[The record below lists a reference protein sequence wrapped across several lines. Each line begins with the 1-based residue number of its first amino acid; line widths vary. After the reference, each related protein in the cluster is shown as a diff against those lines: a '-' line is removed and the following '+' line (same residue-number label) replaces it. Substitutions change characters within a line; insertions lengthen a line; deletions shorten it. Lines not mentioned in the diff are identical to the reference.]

1 MAKLYKTH
9 KPFYFSS
16 LRDPVSLLI
25 SSWDYYGITRKL
37 GLNLEKFAMRKVK
50 PNRLRIFD
58 IFLKNGLLYDFGI
71 NPSDFGNETKIR
83 SKIMELDKTFDLMLF
98 VENFSESMVLLK
110 HSICWNYEDLASLKL
125 NSHDEKTKTIISENA
140 RKKLKL
146 WLKDSYLLYDY
157 FKVNFINIS

>member
-1 MAKLYKTH
+1 
-9 KPFYFSS
+9 
-16 LRDPVSLLI
+16 
-25 SSWDYYGITRKL
+25 
-37 GLNLEKFAMRKVK
+37 
-50 PNRLRIFD
+50 
-58 IFLKNGLLYDFGI
+58 
-71 NPSDFGNETKIR
+71 
-83 SKIMELDKTFDLMLF
+83 MLF

-157 FKVNFINIS
+157 FKVNLYKLNSGCRHDRLIRDS

>member
-1 MAKLYKTH
+1 
-9 KPFYFSS
+9 
-16 LRDPVSLLI
+16 
-25 SSWDYYGITRKL
+25 
-37 GLNLEKFAMRKVK
+37 MRKVK
-50 PNRLRIFD
+50 PNKLRIFD

-110 HSICWNYEDLASLKL
+110 HSICWNYEDLANLKL

-140 RKKLKL
+140 RRQLKL

-157 FKVNFINIS
+157 FKVNLINIDPNQKYKYIVRLRGGRTFSGGQAHFANFS